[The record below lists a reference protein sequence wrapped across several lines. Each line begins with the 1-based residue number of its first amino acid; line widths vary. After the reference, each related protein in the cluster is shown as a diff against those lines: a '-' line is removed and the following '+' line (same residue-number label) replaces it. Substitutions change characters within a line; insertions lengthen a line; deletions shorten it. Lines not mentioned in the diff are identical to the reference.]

1 MVTMKA
7 PAAKI
12 LAALALGLMALNAK
26 AVYVYDNSVNDQTN
40 RLSAVDNLWFGDEVI
55 MGAGYPANS
64 TLTHFDFQYWA
75 VGTTGLTID
84 VQLLYNTGAPYN
96 GYATPDF
103 SSPIYTFSGFAL
115 PNTGRDTINFD
126 AGIDF
131 APGSINLSSATLTL
145 AVQFHFNGGGGTA
158 GVDLYNPP
166 VVGAGYLD
174 YWVYNGGNWELT
186 TNNVFGTVNFG
197 MRIEAVPEPTSFS
210 IFFLG
215 GLMALGFRRLFGKK

>member
-1 MVTMKA
+1 MKA
-7 PAAKI
+7 FFAKL
-12 LAALALGLMALNAK
+12 LAGMALGLLALNAQ
-26 AVYVYDNSVNDQTN
+26 AVYVYNNSVNDQTN
-40 RLSAVDNLWFGDEVI
+40 RLSAPDNMWFGDEVI
-55 MGAGYPANS
+55 LSAAYPVNS

-75 VGTTGLTID
+75 VGTSGMTVD
-84 VQLLYNTGAPYN
+84 VQLLYNTGPLFN

-103 SSPIYTFSGFAL
+103 SSPIYTYSGLAL
-115 PNTGRDTINFD
+115 GDTGRDTVGFD

-131 APGSINLSSATLTL
+131 APGSINLTSSTLTL

-166 VVGAGYLD
+166 VDGSSYLD
-174 YWVYNGGNWELT
+174 YWQYVGGNWELT

-210 IFFLG
+210 IFIMG
-215 GLMALGFRRLFGKK
+215 GLMALGFRRFFGKK